1 MILRGGHSHG
11 KWDVL
16 EHVHN
21 LFWSGERD
29 VDDEVER
36 FPGFIEDV
44 GHGHGEDVG
53 RGFDGVTIP
62 LVSVTR
68 SRNSSTFSKASCE
81 IWSGL
86 IFPSWARATVV
97 EKVLTSSWQ
106 REDICWILVKE
117 AAWSTL

>member
-11 KWDVL
+11 KWDVF

-36 FPGFIEDV
+36 FPSFVEDV

-53 RGFDGVTIP
+53 RGFDGGHH
-62 LVSVTR
+62 
-68 SRNSSTFSKASCE
+68 TF
-81 IWSGL
+81 G
-86 IFPSWARATVV
+86 FG
-97 EKVLTSSWQ
+97 
-106 REDICWILVKE
+106 D
-117 AAWSTL
+117 